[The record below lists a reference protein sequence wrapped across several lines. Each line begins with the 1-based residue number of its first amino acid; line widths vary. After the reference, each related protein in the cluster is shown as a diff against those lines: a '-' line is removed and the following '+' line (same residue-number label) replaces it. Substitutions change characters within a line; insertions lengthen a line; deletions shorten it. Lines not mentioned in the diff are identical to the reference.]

1 MTTTR
6 AINDYGIP
14 VKRRAYKMVTAYVAH
29 LKTLEPRESASRSA
43 PRRSCSR
50 AVLSHSGSLRD
61 RSASIRLRRHSCWS
75 ISIHCY
81 VTLPRY
87 EPSHRERQ
95 LSALDRPRNGGRL
108 RDTDGD
114 GHSPHSSRP
123 FRLRSPVCRN
133 QRYARPTR
141 LSLRSLGREANAAGH
156 SRPTR
161 AQCIV
166 WDLSPPA
173 SAFYVS
179 RGTAPAA
186 RAACAAHPRR
196 RHAER

>member
-14 VKRRAYKMVTAYVAH
+14 VKRRACKMVTAYVAH
-29 LKTLEPRESASRSA
+29 LKTLESRESASRSA

-50 AVLSHSGSLRD
+50 AVLSHSGSCGID
-61 RSASIRLRRHSCWS
+61 RHPFDYAATRAGVFP
-75 ISIHCY
+75 Y
-81 VTLPRY
+81 TLPRY

-114 GHSPHSSRP
+114 GHSPPSSRP

-161 AQCIV
+161 AQRRVGLIAAGFGI
-166 WDLSPPA
+166 LR
-173 SAFYVS
+173 VS
-179 RGTAPAA
+179 RYCSRSTRCLRGPSPSASC
-186 RAACAAHPRR
+186 R
-196 RHAER
+196 EMIML